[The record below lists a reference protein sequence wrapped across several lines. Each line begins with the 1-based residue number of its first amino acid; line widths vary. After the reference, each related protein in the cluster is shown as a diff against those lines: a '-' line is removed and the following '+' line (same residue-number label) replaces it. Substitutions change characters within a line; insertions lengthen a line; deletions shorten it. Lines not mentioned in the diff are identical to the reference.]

1 MYVSPHSLA
10 PTRPFPTGNS
20 PTPVDWQDN
29 SRDILQFLLHYLP
42 ERASTHDLPVH
53 LPALPAH
60 IVQARRAHGF
70 ASRTLVGVAHS
81 LGGTTL

>member
-1 MYVSPHSLA
+1 MYVSPHS

-29 SRDILQFLLHYLP
+29 SRDILHFLLHYLP
-42 ERASTHDLPVH
+42 PRASPLELPTH
-53 LPALPAH
+53 LPPLPAH
-60 IVQARRAHGF
+60 TAQTRRTHGLV
-70 ASRTLVGVAHS
+70 SRTLIGVGHS